1 MFDLGEGKCCKS
13 RLGIFENKS
22 AQANGG
28 GEEMVPEEPL
38 TGDDG
43 GVEFVQV
50 GDDLDDD
57 LLSVKLAKCGDQE
70 RRKSTYIAPF
80 YDSKIRMAIH

>member
-1 MFDLGEGKCCKS
+1 MFDLGKSECCKS

-57 LLSVKLAKCGDQE
+57 LLSVKLAKHGDQNGSK
-70 RRKSTYIAPF
+70 RTYVTPL
-80 YDSKIRMAIH
+80 YDSKV